1 MPEQPLLTKDR
12 EPRSDP
18 TAEAGPPRAR
28 AIGRLSIGRL
38 ATGRLAN
45 GRLATGRLATGRL
58 ATGWIGRALPRT
70 GRALGPWAVPLLV
83 LAVWQTTA
91 KTGALPP
98 RILPAPEAVLRAGTD
113 LAATGEL
120 QHHILTSLRR
130 IAQGFALGAATGL
143 LLGFGVGMSKA
154 AEIILDRSLQ
164 MVRTIPHLALVPL
177 MIAWFGIGE
186 EPKVLLVALGTFF
199 PVYLNTVTGI
209 RGVDPKL
216 LQLGR
221 SYGLGR
227 WRLVR
232 DIAIPG
238 AMPTV
243 LAGIRYS
250 LGVAW
255 MTLVVAET
263 ISASDGIGYLAQD
276 ARQLLRTDQIVLA
289 ILLYALAGLFA
300 DLLTRLIERKV
311 LRWHPNYRRPGS
323 R

>member
-1 MPEQPLLTKDR
+1 MPKQSLLASGR
-12 EPRSDP
+12 ESRSGPAGAAKSETAGTPGPDP
-18 TAEAGPPRAR
+18 AGSNSAR
-28 AIGRLSIGRL
+28 RIVRVLL
-38 ATGRLAN
+38 P
-45 GRLATGRLATGRL
+45 
-58 ATGWIGRALPRT
+58 IGRAV
-70 GRALGPWAVPLLV
+70 GPWVVPV
-83 LAVWQTTA
+83 LALVVWQVTA
-91 KTGALPP
+91 ETGALAPS
-98 RILPAPEAVLRAGTD
+98 ILPAPEAVLKAATD

-130 IAQGFALGAATGL
+130 IVQGFALGALTGL
-143 LLGFGVGMSKA
+143 VLGFVVGMSKL
-154 AEIILDRSLQ
+154 AEILLDRSLQ
-164 MVRTIPHLALVPL
+164 MVRTVPHLALVPL

-199 PVYLNTVTGI
+199 PIYLNTVTGI

-216 LQLGR
+216 LELGR
-221 SYGLGR
+221 SYGLGK

-276 ARQLLRTDQIVLA
+276 ARLLLRTDVIVLA
-289 ILLYALAGLFA
+289 ILLYALAGLLA
-300 DLLTRLIERKV
+300 DLLTRLIERRV
-311 LRWHPNYRRPGS
+311 LRWHPNYRRRSAS

>member
-1 MPEQPLLTKDR
+1 MPEQSLLTEGR
-12 EPRSDP
+12 EPRS
-18 TAEAGPPRAR
+18 GPADATGPETAR
-28 AIGRLSIGRL
+28 AAGAHSTGQ
-38 ATGRLAN
+38 TGRVLL
-45 GRLATGRLATGRL
+45 RV
-58 ATGWIGRALPRT
+58 GRA
-70 GRALGPWAVPLLV
+70 AGPWAVPLLV
-83 LAVWQTTA
+83 LTVWQVTA
-91 KTGALPP
+91 RTGVLPP
-98 RILPAPEAVLRAGTD
+98 SILPAPEAVLRTGAD

-130 IAQGFALGAATGL
+130 IAQGFALGAVIGL
-143 LLGFGVGMSKA
+143 FLGFLVGMSKLT
-154 AEIILDRSLQ
+154 EVLLDRSLQ

-199 PVYLNTVTGI
+199 PIYLNTVTGI

-232 DIAIPG
+232 DIAVPG

-263 ISASDGIGYLAQD
+263 ISASDGIGYLAQN
-276 ARQLLRTDQIVLA
+276 ARELLRTDQIVLA
-289 ILLYALAGLFA
+289 IVLYALAGLLA
-300 DLLTRLIERKV
+300 DLLTRLLERRV
-311 LRWHPNYRRPGS
+311 LRWHPNYRRPVT